1 MVKKRIITG
10 ISILMAVSAIIY
22 MVNILEY
29 FGIRFA
35 LVSYC
40 SFILGLILTLVF
52 LLYPARQKASN
63 EKTPWYDFVFIA
75 GSLFSTMYVI
85 IFPERR
91 EDALTMGIVA
101 DTTTII
107 ACFTLIIVI
116 LEACRRTLGMSMLI
130 PTVFFVIHPFVGEHL
145 PGVLRTFPFSLERIT
160 TLFYYTPDGIF
171 STPVVVACTIILVFM
186 FFAAVLENT
195 GAGKFFTN
203 TAFALMGRFSGGT
216 AKSGVIA
223 SALMGTMTGA
233 TVVDIVTTG
242 SLTIPMM
249 KKEGFTPN
257 ISGAIA
263 CCAGNGAQLMPPV
276 MGICA
281 FLIAEILG
289 VSYLSVCIAAI
300 IPALLYY
307 LALFTQ
313 IHLYAKKKGLHGFP
327 ANELPSLKE
336 VFKDGWFYIIPIVV
350 LIFALVN
357 LGLPIQHCGLIASI
371 AGIVIAIVDFQRK
384 KETRKKL
391 KEWLIWFVRLTEGT
405 AKMLLIPA
413 VACAASGIIIGSVDT
428 SGLGFR
434 LSSYIL
440 KASGQSLFV
449 LALLTA
455 TASYILGF
463 PLSTVPCYLILAILV
478 APAMVKMG
486 VLPMAAHLF
495 VFYWGI
501 ASFITPPVA
510 VGAFV
515 AAGIAGGD
523 PNRTG
528 YIAMRLAFVTYAVSF
543 LFVYNQGLL
552 LKGSFETIALALI
565 FSTIFT
571 VCYAIGFEGFI
582 TRTLNWLQRA
592 LFFVSGT
599 VCGFAVALSSWGIG
613 AVGVLVTLLGVFWYI
628 KGAEPETRLQGVKG

>member
-1 MVKKRIITG
+1 MVKKRVITG
-10 ISILMAVSAIIY
+10 ISILMTVSAIIY

-29 FGIRFA
+29 FGIRFS

-52 LLYPARQKASN
+52 LIYPARQKASN

-75 GSLFSTMYVI
+75 GSLFSTMYVVM
-85 IFPERR
+85 FPERR
-91 EDALTMGIVA
+91 EDALSMGIVT

-107 ACFTLIIVI
+107 ACFTLIIAI
-116 LEACRRTLGMSMLI
+116 LEASRRTLGWSMLI
-130 PTVFFVIHPFVGEHL
+130 PTVLFVIHLFVGTHL
-145 PGVLRTFPFSLERIT
+145 PGVLRTFPFSIERIT
-160 TLFYYTPDGIF
+160 TLFYYTPDGVF

-186 FFAAVLENT
+186 LFAAILENT

-203 TAFALMGRFSGGT
+203 IAFALTGRFSGGT
-216 AKSGVIA
+216 AKASLIA
-223 SALMGTMTGA
+223 SGLMGTMTGA

-257 ISGAIA
+257 VSAAIG
-263 CCAGNGAQLMPPV
+263 CCAGNGAQLVPPV

-289 VSYLSVCIAAI
+289 VPYVSVCLAAI
-300 IPALLYY
+300 VPALLYY
-307 LALFTQ
+307 LALIAQ

-327 ANELPSLKE
+327 AEELPSFKEVLKE
-336 VFKDGWFYIIPIVV
+336 GWLYIIPIVILIYV
-350 LIFALVN
+350 LVG
-357 LGLPIQHCGLIASI
+357 LGLPVQHCGLIASI
-371 AGIVIAIVDFQRK
+371 TGIVIAIIDFQRK

-391 KEWLIWFVRLTEGT
+391 KEWLIWFVRLTEGA

-413 VACAASGIIIGSVDT
+413 VACAASGLIIGSVDT

-440 KASGQSLFV
+440 KASGESLFV

-455 TASYILGF
+455 AASYILGF

-478 APAMVKMG
+478 APAMVKVG
-486 VLPMAAHLF
+486 VVPMAAHLF

-515 AAGIAGGD
+515 AAGIAQAD
-523 PNRTG
+523 PNKTG
-528 YIAMRLAFVTYAVSF
+528 WIAMRLAFVTYAVSF

-552 LKGSFETIALALI
+552 LMGSFEKIVLALI
-565 FSTIFT
+565 FSIIFT
-571 VCYAIGFEGFI
+571 LCYAVGFEGFI
-582 TRTLNWLQRA
+582 GRRLNWLQRV
-592 LFFVSGT
+592 LFFASGT
-599 VCGFAVALSSWGIG
+599 VCGVAVAASSWGIG
-613 AVGVLVTLLGVFWYI
+613 AVGFLITLIGVFWYK
-628 KGAEPETRLQGVKG
+628 KGAEPETKLQEVKQ